1 MKESCESED
10 ALALE
15 KMKEAGVEV
24 VELTPEAKDEFREA
38 VKGVSEKYGNE
49 INPDRYAG
57 YHCSG
62 AVDDSQKG
70 VTYQ

>member
-1 MKESCESED
+1 M
-10 ALALE
+10 ALE

-49 INPDRYAG
+49 INPDRYKEMLDIIA
-57 YHCSG
+57 
-62 AVDDSQKG
+62 AVQ
-70 VTYQ
+70 

>member
-1 MKESCESED
+1 MV

-24 VELTPEAKDEFREA
+24 VELTPEAKDVFREA

-49 INPDRYAG
+49 INPDRYKEMLDIIA
-57 YHCSG
+57 
-62 AVDDSQKG
+62 AVQ
-70 VTYQ
+70 